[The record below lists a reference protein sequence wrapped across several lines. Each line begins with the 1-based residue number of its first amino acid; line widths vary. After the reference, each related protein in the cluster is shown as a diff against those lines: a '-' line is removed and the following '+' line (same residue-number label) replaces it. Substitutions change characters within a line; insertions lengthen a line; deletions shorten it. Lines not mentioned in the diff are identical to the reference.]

1 MARSIPEKPAGAPDI
16 AGATSRGFMA
26 AFDSL
31 RIRDFRFMW
40 FGQVSS
46 ATALHADIL
55 ARSWLTWQLTGSTVA
70 VALVNLMRTIPMLTL
85 GIFAGVIADRFDKK
99 KILFMIQAWT
109 IVIYVGIATVV
120 LLDIVELWH
129 VYAYSLLIGFGFAV
143 NQPVRMS
150 FIPRLVSKDQLLNAL
165 SLSSIAINST
175 RLGGPAIIGFLIAF
189 TGVGSAFV
197 ISAVMYAIALWT
209 TTRIRT
215 SGAPSADRGGGG
227 SVFSDLMEGFRFLG
241 ENRLVLVLVL
251 LALGP
256 LSFGHSW
263 TQMLPAFV
271 DEVLDADAGLLGI
284 ITSIGAIGGLT
295 GGLFIASRGNIPH
308 KGTVMIG
315 AGLLYGTALMLFGLV
330 SWLFA
335 VIPIVIMIGV
345 SQTVFRAANTSTL
358 LENAPDR
365 LRGRIVSVTLL
376 DTAIGP
382 VAALLA
388 GFIADRAGVAAAL
401 FTIGVICFGIVALVA
416 VTYPKIRRI

>member
-1 MARSIPEKPAGAPDI
+1 MARSSHEKVADSPGTAGTD
-16 AGATSRGFMA
+16 SRGFMA
-26 AFDSL
+26 AFNSL
-31 RIRDFRFMW
+31 RIHDFRFMW

-55 ARSWLTWQLTGSTVA
+55 ARSWLTWQLTGSTVS
-70 VALVNLMRTIPMLTL
+70 VVLVNLARTIPMLML

-99 KILFMIQAWT
+99 KILLIIQAWT
-109 IVIYVGIATVV
+109 IAVYVGIAAVV
-120 LLDIVELWH
+120 LLEIVELWH

-150 FIPRLVSKDQLLNAL
+150 FIPRLVGKDNLLNAL

-175 RLGGPAIIGFLIAF
+175 RLGGPAVIGFLIAF
-189 TGVGSAFV
+189 TGIGSAFV
-197 ISAVMYAIALWT
+197 ISAVMYAVALWT

-215 SGAPSADRGGGG
+215 SGAPAEDRKSGG
-227 SVFSDLMEGFRFLG
+227 SVFADLLEGFRYLG
-241 ENRLVLVLVL
+241 ENRLVLVLVI

-263 TQMLPAFV
+263 TMLLPQFV
-271 DEVLDADAGLLGI
+271 DKVLHGEAGLLGV
-284 ITSIGAIGGLT
+284 ITSIGAVGGLS

-315 AGLLYGTALMLFGLV
+315 AGLLYGVALMLFGLV
-330 SWLFA
+330 TSLIA
-335 VIPIVIMIGV
+335 VIPLVIMIGV

-358 LENAPDR
+358 LESAPDR

-376 DTAIGP
+376 DTAMGP
-382 VAALLA
+382 LAGLLA
-388 GFIADRAGVAAAL
+388 GIIADRSGVSAAL

-416 VTYPKIRRI
+416 VTYPKIRNI

>member
-1 MARSIPEKPAGAPDI
+1 MARSIPEKPADAPDLV
-16 AGATSRGFMA
+16 GATSRGFMA

-31 RIRDFRFMW
+31 HIHDFRFMW

-46 ATALHADIL
+46 ATAMHADLL

-70 VALVNLMRTIPMLTL
+70 VVLVNLMRTIPMLTL

-99 KILFMIQAWT
+99 KILFIIQAWT
-109 IVIYVGIATVV
+109 IGVYIAIATVV
-120 LLDIVELWH
+120 LLDLVQLWH
-129 VYAYSLLIGFGFAV
+129 VYAYSLLIGFGFAM

-150 FIPRLVSKDQLLNAL
+150 FIPRLVGKENLLNAL

-175 RLGGPAIIGFLIAF
+175 RLVGPAIIGFLIAF
-189 TGVGSAFV
+189 TGMGSVFV

-209 TTRIRT
+209 TTRIKT
-215 SGAPSADRGGGG
+215 SGAPSSDRTEGS
-227 SVFSDLMEGFRFLG
+227 SVFADLLEGFRFLG

-263 TQMLPAFV
+263 TMLLPQFV

-284 ITSIGAIGGLT
+284 ITSVGAVGGLT

-315 AGLLYGTALMLFGLV
+315 AGLLYGAALMLFGLV
-330 SWLFA
+330 TWLIA
-335 VIPIVIMIGV
+335 VIPLVIMIGV

-358 LENAPDR
+358 LENAPDH
-365 LRGRIVSVTLL
+365 LRGRIISVTLL
-376 DTAIGP
+376 DSAMGP
-382 VAALLA
+382 LAALLA
-388 GFIADRAGVAAAL
+388 GFISDRAGVSAGL

>member
-1 MARSIPEKPAGAPDI
+1 MARSIPEKQADAPDLV
-16 AGATSRGFMA
+16 GATSRGFMA

-31 RIRDFRFMW
+31 HIHDFRFMW

-46 ATALHADIL
+46 ATAMHADLL

-70 VALVNLMRTIPMLTL
+70 VVLVNLMRTIPMLTL

-99 KILFMIQAWT
+99 KILFIIQAWT
-109 IVIYVGIATVV
+109 IGVYIAIATVV
-120 LLDIVELWH
+120 LLDLVQLWH
-129 VYAYSLLIGFGFAV
+129 VYAYSLLIGFGFAM

-150 FIPRLVSKDQLLNAL
+150 FIPRLVGKENLLNAL

-175 RLGGPAIIGFLIAF
+175 RLVGPAIIGFLIAF
-189 TGVGSAFV
+189 TGMGSVFV

-209 TTRIRT
+209 TTRIKT
-215 SGAPSADRGGGG
+215 SGAPSSDRTEGS
-227 SVFSDLMEGFRFLG
+227 SVFADLLEGFRFLG

-263 TQMLPAFV
+263 TMLLPQFV

-284 ITSIGAIGGLT
+284 ITSVGAVGGLT

-315 AGLLYGTALMLFGLV
+315 AGLLYGAALMLFGLV
-330 SWLFA
+330 TWLIA
-335 VIPIVIMIGV
+335 VIPLVIMIGV

-358 LENAPDR
+358 LENAPDH
-365 LRGRIVSVTLL
+365 LRGRIISVTLL
-376 DTAIGP
+376 DSAMGP
-382 VAALLA
+382 LAALLA
-388 GFIADRAGVAAAL
+388 GFISDRAGVSAGL

>member
-1 MARSIPEKPAGAPDI
+1 MARSIPEKPADSSAI
-16 AGATSRGFMA
+16 AGTTSRGFMA

-31 RIRDFRFMW
+31 RIHDFRFMW

-55 ARSWLTWQLTGSTVA
+55 ARSWLTWQLTGSTVS
-70 VALVNLMRTIPMLTL
+70 VVLVNLVRTIPMLTV

-109 IVIYVGIATVV
+109 IAVYIGIATVV
-120 LLDIVELWH
+120 LLDIVQLWH

-150 FIPRLVSKDQLLNAL
+150 FIPRLVGKDKLLNAL

-175 RLGGPAIIGFLIAF
+175 RLGGPAVIGFLIAF
-189 TGVGSAFV
+189 TGIGSAFV
-197 ISAVMYAIALWT
+197 ISALMYTIALWT

-215 SGAPSADRGGGG
+215 SGAPAADRNSGG
-227 SVFSDLMEGFRFLG
+227 SVFADLLEGYRFMG
-241 ENRLVLVLVL
+241 ENRLVLVLVI

-263 TQMLPAFV
+263 TMLLPQFV
-271 DEVLDADAGLLGI
+271 DQVLDADAGLLGI
-284 ITSIGAIGGLT
+284 ITSVGAVGGLT

-308 KGTVMIG
+308 KGAVMIG

-330 SWLFA
+330 TLLIA
-335 VIPIVIMIGV
+335 VIPLVIMIGV

-376 DTAIGP
+376 DTAMGP
-382 VAALLA
+382 MAGLLA
-388 GFIADRAGVAAAL
+388 GVIADRSGVSAGL

-416 VTYPKIRRI
+416 ITYPKIRRI